1 MKIGVLIEL
10 FEDTDIDAKFAELRL
25 MGMESC
31 QLVCWNRRILH
42 DDSAAEA
49 VNRAVEKHGVKISAF
64 WCGWEGRKVWDFYE
78 GQLTLGLVPS
88 DYRVERVKML
98 MEGSDFAKKIYVT
111 DFATHVGYMPENPYD
126 PKYAQVLSACKAVVE
141 KCKEN
146 GQNFLFETGQ
156 ETPVTLKRAIQD
168 IEKELGKGNVGINLD
183 PANLIM
189 YGKANPVDALDVF
202 GEYVRGIHGKDGLYP
217 TDGHHL
223 GAEVPLGQG
232 KVNYPAFIARLKEIG
247 YEGDITIEREISGEE
262 QKKDIL
268 MAKEILERLI
278 YQR

>member
-10 FEDTDIDAKFAELRL
+10 FEDTDIDAKFAELRS

-31 QLVCWNRRILH
+31 QLVCWNRKILN
-42 DDSAAEA
+42 DDSVAQA
-49 VNRAVEKHGVKISAF
+49 VNEAVEKHGVHISAF
-64 WCGWEGRKVWDFYE
+64 WCGWEGRRVWDFYE
-78 GQLTLGLVPS
+78 GQLTLGLVPT
-88 DYRVERVKML
+88 DYRIERMKML
-98 MEGSDFAKKIYVT
+98 LEGS

-126 PKYAQVLSACKAVVE
+126 PKYEEVLVACKTVVE

-168 IEKELGKGNVGINLD
+168 IENALGKGNVGINLD

-189 YGKANPVDALDVF
+189 YGKANPVDALEVF
-202 GEYVRGIHGKDGLYP
+202 GEYVRGIHGKDGMYP
-217 TDGHHL
+217 TDGHCL

-232 KVNYPAFIARLKEIG
+232 KVNYPAFIAKLKEVG
-247 YEGDITIEREISGEE
+247 YDGDITIEREISGEE
-262 QKKDIL
+262 QKKDIV
-268 MAKEILERLI
+268 MAKEILEKLI
-278 YQR
+278 